1 MELKRVAL
9 VIADISGYTEF
20 IRFHQG
26 TLLHAEE
33 IISQLLETVIDKVE
47 YPLTLNKLEGD
58 AALMY
63 AELENVPQDAVRD
76 VVRQVR
82 AFFPVFRAKTYELSG
97 TRSACPCEACQRIRG
112 LRLKA
117 VVHEGEVAVKQ
128 IRQFEEIAGEAVI
141 MVHRLLKNTV
151 PADEYILMTEGF
163 YRLAGALP
171 RSQSEERVEVY
182 RDLGQVKVRVFY
194 PQLTD
199 E

>member
-1 MELKRVAL
+1 
-9 VIADISGYTEF
+9 
-20 IRFHQG
+20 
-26 TLLHAEE
+26 
-33 IISQLLETVIDKVE
+33 
-47 YPLTLNKLEGD
+47 
-58 AALMY
+58 
-63 AELENVPQDAVRD
+63 
-76 VVRQVR
+76 
-82 AFFPVFRAKTYELSG
+82 
-97 TRSACPCEACQRIRG
+97 

-117 VVHEGEVAVKQ
+117 VLHEGEVAVKQ

-163 YRLAGALP
+163 YQLASALP

-182 RDLGQVKVRVFY
+182 RDLGQIKVRVFY